1 MKVSKDKI
9 LHFSVCCFFSLFGFY
24 GVAFSAGLALG
35 KEYGDSK
42 ASGNTWS
49 WGDILADVLGCAVGF
64 ALGRLYLLTL

>member
-42 ASGNTWS
+42 ATGNKWS
-49 WGDILADVLGCAVGF
+49 WGDILADIIGMAVGF
-64 ALGRLYLLTL
+64 CLGKLMTL